1 MKRIGLSILIS
12 TLLLGL
18 FSLGVYSQVAT
29 PTPPSPVQEQIEE
42 AIEEAEAEAN
52 QVTETITPV
61 VDIRERIPI
70 SVPIFIPDEF
80 TASQTVTVPLSMIL
94 AMSME
99 IEELEGLEFELTL
112 NGLPVAAVPFDIDL
126 IFTVEPSPLI
136 TDVQVLDPQVMLT
149 TTIISVI
156 PDVAAPTPTPAPVDV
171 STVITNANLR
181 SGPGLNF
188 PVIGGLLAGRTVDI
202 AGQNAAGTWY
212 LLSDGSWIAA
222 FLIANP
228 PLNIPIVESPQP
240 PAPAPEPETAPVV
253 PEPIPAEPIPAET
266 PEAPGD

>member
-42 AIEEAEAEAN
+42 AIEQAEAN

-112 NGLPVAAVPFDIDL
+112 NGLPVTAVPFDMDL

-136 TDVQVLDPQVMLT
+136 TDVRVLDPQVMLT

-156 PDVAAPTPTPAPVDV
+156 PEVVAPTPTPAPVDV

-202 AGQNAAGTWY
+202 VGQNAAGTWY

-228 PLNIPIVESPQP
+228 PLNIPVVESPQP
-240 PAPAPEPETAPVV
+240 PAPTPEPETAPVI